1 MAKINGSKF
10 ILHLDGS
17 AIGSSTSV
25 SLSITNDLPDTTTK
39 DSGGWAEHLAGGGLR
54 GASGSVDGFEDPA
67 DTYGLEELF
76 SLLSN
81 PSDFDATIIDVT
93 PGSTLKGFSFKAT
106 ISDLEVTYE
115 MEQAVGL
122 SFSFQANG
130 EVTRVLSS

>member
-10 ILHLDGS
+10 ILHADGS

-25 SLSITNDLPDTTTK
+25 SFSITNDLPDTTTK
-39 DSGGWAEHLAGGGLR
+39 GSGGWAEHLAGGGLR
-54 GASGSVDGFEDPA
+54 GASGSVDGFEDPIDA
-67 DTYGLEELF
+67 YGLDELF

-81 PSDFDATIIDVT
+81 RSGFDATIIDVT
-93 PGSTLKGFSFKAT
+93 AASTLKGFSFKAT
-106 ISDLEVTYE
+106 ISDLEVTYDL
-115 MEQAVGL
+115 EQAVGL

>member
-67 DTYGLEELF
+67 DTYGLDELF

-81 PSDFDATIIDVT
+81 RSDFDATIIDVT
-93 PGSTLKGFSFKAT
+93 AASTLKGFSFSAT

-115 MEQAVGL
+115 LEQPVGL